1 MNDKRVKGPA
11 RNGQQAKTKLARG
24 SRKRDGQAAA
34 DDRRLDAELADSF
47 PASDP
52 PSILRRGN
60 PSRYAARRS
69 WEIVQQQRSDGG
81 ISQYRFAI
89 AILGSL
95 HNTRL
100 TE

>member
-1 MNDKRVKGPA
+1 MTNRRRTSCGMLNKRGTMNDKHVKGPA
-11 RNGQQAKTKLARG
+11 LDGQPAKAKLTRR

-60 PSRYAARRS
+60 S
-69 WEIVQQQRSDGG
+69 
-81 ISQYRFAI
+81 
-89 AILGSL
+89 
-95 HNTRL
+95 
-100 TE
+100 